1 MTDTDS
7 AGLPWAG
14 RYLSGSE
21 YDDDLG
27 VADPELAEALASAH
41 DRPSAG
47 ADARLAR
54 AAAMARWLVPVVA
67 LRGDGDEAG
76 DPHTGDAPSSDSYPS
91 APHVID
97 PYSSDPDAS
106 DPNAGDTRTDM
117 AMITLVAPDGRRAL
131 PLFTSV
137 AALAAWD
144 PSARPV
150 PVSAAQAAQAAVAD
164 GCQVAVVDL
173 GSGHPT
179 ELRPSML
186 LALAQD
192 VEWIP
197 AHFDPVVVQSVSE
210 AVANEPDVV
219 THQLEE
225 GEPLG
230 CGVLRVVLG
239 IRAGLSEELVE
250 ALTTRIGEELS
261 ADQDFR
267 ARVDELTLS
276 VASVRR

>member
-7 AGLPWAG
+7 AGTPWAG
-14 RYLSGSE
+14 RYLSGTGF
-21 YDDDLG
+21 DDDQG
-27 VADPELAEALASAH
+27 GADPELAEALAEAH
-41 DRPSAG
+41 ERPSAE

-54 AAAMARWLVPVVA
+54 AAAAARWLVPVVA
-67 LRGDGDEAG
+67 VRDDGDEGEAP
-76 DPHTGDAPSSDSYPS
+76 DTGDG
-91 APHVID
+91 HR
-97 PYSSDPDAS
+97 
-106 DPNAGDTRTDM
+106 GDTRTDM
-117 AMITLVAPDGRRAL
+117 AIITLVAPDGRRAL

-150 PVSAAQAAQAAVAD
+150 PVSAARAAQAAVGD

-173 GSGHPT
+173 GSGHST

-186 LALAQD
+186 WALAQD
-192 VEWIP
+192 LEWMP
-197 AHFDPVVVQSVSE
+197 AHFDPVVVQAVSE

-250 ALTTRIGEELS
+250 ALATRIGEELA
-261 ADQDFR
+261 ADDDFR

>member
-7 AGLPWAG
+7 AGTPWSG
-14 RYLSGSE
+14 RYLFETEFDADQG
-21 YDDDLG
+21 G
-27 VADPELAEALASAH
+27 ADPELAEALAEAH
-41 DRPSAG
+41 ERPSAE

-54 AAAMARWLVPVVA
+54 AAATARWLVPVVA
-67 LRGDGDEAG
+67 FRGDDDEG
-76 DPHTGDAPSSDSYPS
+76 EEPHTGE
-91 APHVID
+91 PHT
-97 PYSSDPDAS
+97 SDPH
-106 DPNAGDTRTDM
+106 PGEPRTDM
-117 AMITLVAPDGRRAL
+117 AVLTLVAPDGRRAL

-137 AALAAWD
+137 EALAAWD
-144 PSARPV
+144 ASARPV
-150 PVSAAQAAQAAVAD
+150 PVTAARAAQAAVAD

-173 GSGHPT
+173 GGGHST

-186 LALAQD
+186 WALAQQF
-192 VEWIP
+192 EWMP
-197 AHFDPVVVQSVSE
+197 AHYDPVVAQAVSE

-250 ALTTRIGEELS
+250 ALATRIGEEL
-261 ADQDFR
+261 AVDEDFR
-267 ARVDELTLS
+267 VRVDELTLS

>member
-7 AGLPWAG
+7 AGTPWAG
-14 RYLSGSE
+14 RYLSGTG
-21 YDDDLG
+21 YDDDQG
-27 VADPELAEALASAH
+27 GADPELAEALSEAH
-41 DRPSAG
+41 ERPSAE

-54 AAAMARWLVPVVA
+54 AAAAARWLVPVVA
-67 LRGDGDEAG
+67 VRDDGDEGEAP
-76 DPHTGDAPSSDSYPS
+76 DTSDA
-91 APHVID
+91 HR
-97 PYSSDPDAS
+97 
-106 DPNAGDTRTDM
+106 GDTRTDM
-117 AMITLVAPDGRRAL
+117 AIITLVAPDGRRAL

-137 AALAAWD
+137 AALATWD

-150 PVSAAQAAQAAVAD
+150 PVTAARAAQAAVAD

-173 GSGHPT
+173 GSGHST

-186 LALAQD
+186 WALAQD
-192 VEWIP
+192 LEWMP
-197 AHFDPVVVQSVSE
+197 AHFDPIVVQAVSE

-250 ALTTRIGEELS
+250 ALATRIGEELA
-261 ADQDFR
+261 ADDDFR

>member
-7 AGLPWAG
+7 AGIPWAG
-14 RYLSGSE
+14 RNLSGTG
-21 YDDDLG
+21 YDDDQG
-27 VADPELAEALASAH
+27 GADPELAEALAEAH
-41 DRPSAG
+41 DRPSAE
-47 ADARLAR
+47 ADARLGR

-67 LRGDGDEAG
+67 VRGDGDEDG
-76 DPHTGDAPSSDSYPS
+76 EWPTSEPPSSDSYPS
-91 APHVID
+91 DSHPGDSYPGDPH
-97 PYSSDPDAS
+97 
-106 DPNAGDTRTDM
+106 AGDTRTDM
-117 AMITLVAPDGRRAL
+117 AIITLVAPDGRRAL
-131 PLFTSV
+131 PLFSSV
-137 AALAAWD
+137 DALAAWD

-150 PVSAAQAAQAAVAD
+150 PVSAARAAQAALAD

-173 GSGHPT
+173 GSGHSI

-186 LALAQD
+186 WALAQD
-192 VEWIP
+192 LEWTP
-197 AHFDPVVVQSVSE
+197 AHFDPVVVQAVSE

-230 CGVLRVVLG
+230 SGVLRVVLG

-250 ALTTRIGEELS
+250 ALTTRIGEEL
-261 ADQDFR
+261 AVDEDFR

>member
-7 AGLPWAG
+7 AGTSWAG
-14 RYLSGSE
+14 RYLSGTGF
-21 YDDDLG
+21 DDDQG
-27 VADPELAEALASAH
+27 GADPELAEALAEAH
-41 DRPSAG
+41 ERPSAE

-54 AAAMARWLVPVVA
+54 AAAAARWLVPVVA
-67 LRGDGDEAG
+67 VRDDGDEGEAP
-76 DPHTGDAPSSDSYPS
+76 DTGDG
-91 APHVID
+91 HR
-97 PYSSDPDAS
+97 
-106 DPNAGDTRTDM
+106 GDTRTDM
-117 AMITLVAPDGRRAL
+117 AIITLVAPDGRRAL

-150 PVSAAQAAQAAVAD
+150 PVSAARAAQAAVGD

-173 GSGHPT
+173 GSGHST

-186 LALAQD
+186 WALAQD
-192 VEWIP
+192 LAWMP
-197 AHFDPVVVQSVSE
+197 AHFDPVVVQAVSE

-250 ALTTRIGEELS
+250 ALATRIGEELA
-261 ADQDFR
+261 ADDDFR

>member
-7 AGLPWAG
+7 AGTPWAG
-14 RYLSGSE
+14 RYLSGTGF
-21 YDDDLG
+21 DDDQG
-27 VADPELAEALASAH
+27 GADPELAEALAEAH
-41 DRPSAG
+41 ERPSAE

-54 AAAMARWLVPVVA
+54 AAAAARWLVPVVA
-67 LRGDGDEAG
+67 VRDDGDEGEAP
-76 DPHTGDAPSSDSYPS
+76 DTGDG
-91 APHVID
+91 HR
-97 PYSSDPDAS
+97 
-106 DPNAGDTRTDM
+106 GDTRTDM
-117 AMITLVAPDGRRAL
+117 AIITLVAPDGRRAL

-150 PVSAAQAAQAAVAD
+150 PVSAARAAQAAVGD

-173 GSGHPT
+173 GSGHST

-186 LALAQD
+186 WALAQD
-192 VEWIP
+192 LAWMP
-197 AHFDPVVVQSVSE
+197 AHFDPVVVQAVSE

-250 ALTTRIGEELS
+250 ALATRIGEELA
-261 ADQDFR
+261 ADDDFR

>member
-7 AGLPWAG
+7 AGIPWAG
-14 RYLSGSE
+14 RDLSGTG
-21 YDDDLG
+21 YDDDQG
-27 VADPELAEALASAH
+27 GADPELEEALADVH
-41 DRPSAG
+41 DRPSAE

-54 AAAMARWLVPVVA
+54 AAAAARWLVPVVA
-67 LRGDGDEAG
+67 VRGDGNEGADVETG
-76 DPHTGDAPSSDSYPS
+76 DPHL
-91 APHVID
+91 
-97 PYSSDPDAS
+97 
-106 DPNAGDTRTDM
+106 GDTRTDM
-117 AMITLVAPDGRRAL
+117 AIITLVAPDGRRAL

-137 AALAAWD
+137 AALTAWD

-150 PVSAAQAAQAAVAD
+150 PVSAARAALAALAD

-173 GSGHPT
+173 GSGHST
-179 ELRPSML
+179 ELRPSIL
-186 LALAQD
+186 WALAHD
-192 VEWIP
+192 LEWIP
-197 AHFDPVVVQSVSE
+197 AHFDPVVVQAVSE

-239 IRAGLSEELVE
+239 MRAGLSEELVE
-250 ALTTRIGEELS
+250 ALATRIGEELS
-261 ADQDFR
+261 ADEDFR

>member
-7 AGLPWAG
+7 AGIPWTG
-14 RYLSGSE
+14 RYLSGTG
-21 YDDDLG
+21 YDDDEG
-27 VADPELAEALASAH
+27 GADPELADALAEAH
-41 DRPSAG
+41 DRPSAE
-47 ADARLAR
+47 ADGRLAR
-54 AAAMARWLVPVVA
+54 AAAVARWLVPVVA
-67 LRGDGDEAG
+67 VRGDDEVG
-76 DPHTGDAPSSDSYPS
+76 GESPSDEPHLSDSDPSDSDPSDSYS
-91 APHVID
+91 G
-97 PYSSDPDAS
+97 DAH
-106 DPNAGDTRTDM
+106 AGDTRTDM
-117 AMITLVAPDGRRAL
+117 AIITLVAPDGRRAL

-137 AALAAWD
+137 EALAAWD
-144 PSARPV
+144 PAARPV
-150 PVSAAQAAQAAVAD
+150 PVSAARAAQAALAD

-173 GSGHPT
+173 GSGRST

-186 LALAQD
+186 WALAQD
-192 VEWIP
+192 LEWTP
-197 AHFDPVVVQSVSE
+197 PHFDPVVAQAVSE
-210 AVANEPDVV
+210 AVANEPDVI

-250 ALTTRIGEELS
+250 ALATRIGEELS
-261 ADQDFR
+261 IDEDFR

>member
-7 AGLPWAG
+7 AGTPWAG
-14 RYLSGSE
+14 RYLFETEFDADQGGADAE
-21 YDDDLG
+21 
-27 VADPELAEALASAH
+27 VADALAEAH
-41 DRPSAG
+41 ERPSAED
-47 ADARLAR
+47 DARLAR
-54 AAAMARWLVPVVA
+54 AAAAARWLVPVVA
-67 LRGDGDEAG
+67 VRSDDDEG
-76 DPHTGDAPSSDSYPS
+76 EDPHTGD
-91 APHVID
+91 PHT
-97 PYSSDPDAS
+97 SDPHTG
-106 DPNAGDTRTDM
+106 DPRTDM
-117 AMITLVAPDGRRAL
+117 AILTLVAPDGRRAL

-144 PSARPV
+144 ASARPV
-150 PVSAAQAAQAAVAD
+150 PVSAARAAQAAVAD

-173 GSGHPT
+173 GGGHST

-186 LALAQD
+186 RALAQQ
-192 VEWIP
+192 VEWMP
-197 AHFDPVVVQSVSE
+197 AHYDPVVAQAVSE

-250 ALTTRIGEELS
+250 SLATRIGEEL
-261 ADQDFR
+261 AVDEDFR